1 MDECESVA
9 VADGSGWWM
18 ALSDHWNHSHYH
30 CPLLPIKTEQD
41 PEDADYGDGSRA
53 SLVELDDDAYG
64 GDGSAA
70 PMEPSMY
77 VRLAPAVFRIWVA
90 WF

>member
-1 MDECESVA
+1 MA
-9 VADGSGWWM
+9 V
-18 ALSDHWNHSHYH
+18 SDLWNHTHNR
-30 CPLLPIKTEQD
+30 CPVLPPRTEQD

-64 GDGSAA
+64 HGSAA

-77 VRLAPAVFRIWVA
+77 VSHMGKA
-90 WF
+90 